1 MEGSAR
7 RRSGVKE
14 AGTVIGVY
22 VTNERVDLT
31 KKGIMKTIKL
41 NIKNAS
47 AGQMLTLRG
56 ELRVMAQS
64 WKKFGP
70 VIDVQA
76 GKLKETDRTSY
87 KRSITK
93 W

>member
-1 MEGSAR
+1 MDLSAGR
-7 RRSGVKE
+7 VWGQAVKPANKE
-14 AGTVIGVY
+14 
-22 VTNERVDLT
+22 
-31 KKGIMKTIKL
+31 IMKTIKL

-56 ELRVMAQS
+56 ALRVMAAS

-70 VIDVQA
+70 VIEVQA
-76 GKLKETDRTSY
+76 GQLPEPKLIAH

>member
-1 MEGSAR
+1 MHPEGIKASRAVAR
-7 RRSGVKE
+7 L
-14 AGTVIGVY
+14 A
-22 VTNERVDLT
+22 

-47 AGQMLTLRG
+47 AVQMLTLRG
-56 ELRVMAQS
+56 ELRVMAAS

-70 VIDVQA
+70 VIEVQP
-76 GKLKETDRTSY
+76 GKLKETEYTTH

>member
-1 MEGSAR
+1 
-7 RRSGVKE
+7 
-14 AGTVIGVY
+14 
-22 VTNERVDLT
+22 
-31 KKGIMKTIKL
+31 MKTIKL

-76 GKLKETDRTSY
+76 GKLKETERTSN
-87 KRSITK
+87 KKSITQ

>member
-1 MEGSAR
+1 
-7 RRSGVKE
+7 
-14 AGTVIGVY
+14 
-22 VTNERVDLT
+22 
-31 KKGIMKTIKL
+31 MKTIKL

-56 ELRVMAQS
+56 ELRVMAES
-64 WKKFGP
+64 WKRFGP
-70 VIDVQA
+70 VIEVQA
-76 GKLKETDRTSY
+76 GKLKETERTSY